1 MKKKFKTLSVLIS
14 AVMCASVLGLTA
26 GAYYETA
33 NVPDNEY
40 ELEVVDEP
48 ESGYVYDGIY
58 YDIDGDFAY
67 VYDADADITR
77 AEIPDMVGGCPVTMI
92 TAYAFSA
99 CEKLEEIT
107 VPSCLSYIDVGAF
120 DNTAW
125 YESQPDGPV
134 YIGNVLYDYKG
145 DIPENTSV
153 EVREGTI
160 SISPYAFA
168 GEMNTE
174 TYEVQETTG
183 LVSVQ
188 LPEIIELIGYKAFES
203 CTGLENITVPENQH
217 IVIEYDAF
225 KNTAWYNAQPD
236 GPVYAGSVLYRYK
249 GKTPENT
256 DLVLREDTKVICASA
271 FYPDQDENSDEEIA
285 NTGLKSITLP
295 EGLEYIGDGAFQ
307 SCQSLAE
314 ISIPDRV
321 SVIGAGAFF
330 NCTSLSSVKLPK
342 NIGEIGMAQFA
353 LCESLKTIEL
363 PENVGSIGDIAFMG
377 SGLTDVEIP
386 EYVYYIGSGAFY
398 CPSLKNI
405 TVPNPRCIIED
416 ESSVSNY
423 VDDEGTM
430 YYYGTIKGYA
440 NSYADIYAQNFG
452 YTFDGSLGVIGDISD
467 NGKIDLYDAIR
478 IAEYI
483 MNMRTFDDNML
494 MIADYNLDYVVNL
507 YDVIAIAA
515 ELLPK

>member
-1 MKKKFKTLSVLIS
+1 MKKIFKKLSVLVS
-14 AVMCASVLGLTA
+14 AVLCVSSLGMTA

-33 NVPDNEY
+33 SVPDNEY
-40 ELEVVDEP
+40 ELEIVDDTENA
-48 ESGYVYDGIY
+48 YVYDGIY

-67 VYDADADITR
+67 VYDADSDITR
-77 AEIPDMVGGCPVTMI
+77 AEIPDMVEGYPVTEI

-107 VPSCLSYIDVGAF
+107 VPSCLSYIDAGAF

-125 YESQPDGPV
+125 YKSQPDGPV

-145 DIPENTSV
+145 DIPANTSF

-174 TYEVQETTG
+174 TYEVAETTG
-183 LVSVQ
+183 LVSVK
-188 LPEIIELIGYKAFES
+188 LPENIELIGYSAFES

-225 KNTAWYNAQPD
+225 KNTAWYNNQPD

-249 GKTPENT
+249 GKMPENT
-256 DLVLREDTKVICASA
+256 ELVLREDTKVICPSA
-271 FYPDQDENSDEEIA
+271 FYPEQDDNSDEEIA

-307 SCQSLAE
+307 SCQMLTE
-314 ISIPDRV
+314 ISIPDNV
-321 SVIGAGAFF
+321 TEIGDGAFF
-330 NCTSLSSVKLPK
+330 NCISLSYVKLPQ
-342 NIGEIGMAQFA
+342 NISKIGVAQFA

-363 PENVGSIGDIAFMG
+363 PENVGSIEDIAFLG
-377 SGLTDVEIP
+377 AGLTDVEIP

-405 TVPNPRCIIED
+405 TIPNPRCLIED

-423 VDDEGTM
+423 MDDEGTM

-440 NSYADIYAQNFG
+440 NSYADIYAQKFEYNFEN
-452 YTFDGSLGVIGDISD
+452 TLGVIGDISG
-467 NGKIDLYDAIR
+467 NGDVDLYDAIR
-478 IAEYI
+478 VAEYI
-483 MNMRTFDDNML
+483 MDMRVFDGYML
-494 MIADYNLDYVVNL
+494 MIADFNLDNVVDL
-507 YDVIAIAA
+507 YDVIAIAV
-515 ELLPK
+515 ELLPQ